1 MNHDWPCPAPVRSN
15 EPVPMLVPHRDAFLR
30 GLLLVRA
37 SARSFRDES
46 GHGSP

>member
-15 EPVPMLVPHRDAFLR
+15 ERVPMLVPHRDAFLR